1 MQFFHFTKVVF
12 LRIHFQITMKT
23 ALVAA
28 IALAC
33 VLGLAMGF
41 GYSSYG
47 VQAQS
52 GGFGGRKYIL
62 FRWCPNERV
71 CAIFL

>member
-1 MQFFHFTKVVF
+1 
-12 LRIHFQITMKT
+12 MKT

-47 VQAQS
+47 VEEQS
-52 GGFGGRKYIL
+52 GGFGGRKYNHGFGDIYFIRL
-62 FRWCPNERV
+62 
-71 CAIFL
+71 AM

>member
-1 MQFFHFTKVVF
+1 
-12 LRIHFQITMKT
+12 MKT

-47 VQAQS
+47 VEEQS
-52 GGFGGRKYIL
+52 GGFGGRKYNHCFGDIY
-62 FRWCPNERV
+62 FIRV
-71 CAIFL
+71 AIF

>member
-1 MQFFHFTKVVF
+1 
-12 LRIHFQITMKT
+12 MKP

-47 VQAQS
+47 VQEQS
-52 GGFGGRKYIL
+52 GGFGGRKYNHCFGDIC
-62 FRWCPNERV
+62 FIRV
-71 CAIFL
+71 AIF